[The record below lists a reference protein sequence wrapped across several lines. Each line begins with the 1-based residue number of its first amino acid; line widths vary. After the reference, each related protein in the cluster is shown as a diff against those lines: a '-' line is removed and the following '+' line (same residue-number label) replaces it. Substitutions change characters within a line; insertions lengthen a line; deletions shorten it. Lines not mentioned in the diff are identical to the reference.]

1 MKSSVTSTFS
11 KDGDRKSPIPYLG
24 LWIAIAAAV
33 VVELLPLSGITI
45 AGQHMLAILIFA
57 VIVWITEALDYTV
70 SAILISALIIFL
82 VGTAPD
88 VADPTKIAG
97 TGKSLRLALTGF
109 SNSAA
114 ILVAV
119 ATFIAVAMT
128 VTGLDRRIA
137 LLVMSRLGASSGS
150 VLVGAIIVTVLLS
163 LIVPSATARVAC
175 VVPIMMGVIAAFKID
190 GKSRF
195 AASIMIVVAQ
205 ATSVWNIGIQTAA
218 AQNLLSKGYIEKILG
233 PDHGITWGAWLL
245 AGAPWAIIMSFVL
258 YFVVRKIMPPEIDT
272 VAGGKQSLHEELKK
286 LGPIT
291 KEQIRLLIISLCLLG
306 FWATEK
312 KLHSFDTTSTT
323 IVGLTLML
331 LPGIGV
337 MNWQHIQKNA
347 PWGTIIMFAIGISL
361 GGALLDT
368 QAAQWLADLVV
379 KSFHLETLSALPI
392 FIILASFLIIIH
404 LGFASAT
411 ALTASLLPI
420 MITVLTKLPEGTVN
434 VAGMSMLL
442 AFTVSFGFI
451 LPTNAPQNM
460 VCMGTQTFTAR
471 QFFHIG
477 IWLTVIGFALM
488 ILFALTWWKYLG
500 WM

>member
-1 MKSSVTSTFS
+1 MSSAAMNPAGASV
-11 KDGDRKSPIPYLG
+11 KRKPPIPYLG
-24 LWIAIAAAV
+24 LWIAVAAVV
-33 VVELLPLSGITI
+33 VVELLPLNGITV
-45 AGQHMLAILIFA
+45 AGQHMLAILAFA
-57 VIVWITEALDYTV
+57 VIVWITEVMDYTV

-82 VGTAPD
+82 VGSAPD
-88 VADPTKIAG
+88 IANPDKIIG
-97 TGKSLRLALTGF
+97 TDKALGWALAGF

-114 ILVAV
+114 ILVAA

-137 LLVMSRLGASSGS
+137 LVVMSRLGASSGS
-150 VLVGAIIVTVLLS
+150 VLIGAIVVTILLS

-175 VVPIMMGVIAAFKID
+175 VVPIMMGVIAAFKVD
-190 GKSRF
+190 GQSRF
-195 AASIMIVVAQ
+195 AASVMIVVAQ

-218 AQNLLSKGYIEKILG
+218 AQNLLSKGYIDKILG
-233 PDHGITWGAWLL
+233 PGHGITWVAWLL

-258 YFVVRKIMPPEIDT
+258 YFVVRKIMPPEVEN
-272 VAGGKQSLHEELKK
+272 VAGGKQALREELNR

-291 KEQIRLLIISLCLLG
+291 PAQIRLLVISLVLLG
-306 FWATEK
+306 FWSTEK
-312 KLHSFDTTSTT
+312 KLHDFSTTSTT
-323 IVGLTLML
+323 IAGLALML

-337 MNWQHIQKNA
+337 MNWQQIQKNA
-347 PWGTIIMFAIGISL
+347 PWGTIVMFAIGISL

-379 KSFHLETLSALPI
+379 RSFHLETLSALPI
-392 FIILASFLIIIH
+392 FIILAAFLIVIH

-411 ALTASLLPI
+411 ALTASLLPV
-420 MITVLTKLPEGTVN
+420 MITVLTKLPAGTVN

-442 AFTVSFGFI
+442 AFSISFGFI

-460 VCMGTQTFTAR
+460 VCMGTQTFTTR
-471 QFFHIG
+471 QFARTG

-488 ILFALTWWKYLG
+488 IVFALTWWKYLG